1 MLIFHF
7 ILAKKII
14 KGDDEMNKKG
24 KEAMNELSIVQKEV
38 ETMKKGNNELQHK
51 INNDLFE
58 KQRVLVS
65 NN

>member
-1 MLIFHF
+1 
-7 ILAKKII
+7 
-14 KGDDEMNKKG
+14 MNKKG
-24 KEAMNELSIVQKEV
+24 KEALNELSIVQKEV

>member
-1 MLIFHF
+1 MLV
-7 ILAKKII
+7 KKII

-24 KEAMNELSIVQKEV
+24 KEAMNELSIVQKKV
-38 ETMKKGNNELQHK
+38 ETTKRGNNELQHK

>member
-38 ETMKKGNNELQHK
+38 ETMKKGYNELQHK

>member
-24 KEAMNELSIVQKEV
+24 KEALNELSIVQKEV

>member
-1 MLIFHF
+1 MLTFHF
-7 ILAKKII
+7 ILVKKII

-24 KEAMNELSIVQKEV
+24 NEAMNELSIVQKEV